1 MKSRLNSFSELP
13 AGFKRQLSELLSKAK
28 SPHIGLVFYKVL
40 VSKFTEDELEKGLK
54 AEEFARK
61 LESTLRELENYSL
74 ETPKLP
80 CKKSFELKTAYRL
93 AIGMGYPSLLENGFL
108 FHHTYGIPY
117 IPGETLKGLTRHV
130 LLLSIYEGIKEKLAS
145 TQEPLNYLDKYL
157 SSKEEEF
164 SKNSLT
170 ETLDRTEISII
181 LSDYKIRKP
190 HRVFR
195 RIFGTQEKR
204 GEVIFLDAFPKKFNP
219 QDLELDIMNP
229 HYAGYY
235 TEKGKNPPGDWESPV
250 PIKFLTLKKGTT
262 FIFCLDYEPLGEE
275 EPELLEHAYNLLRVG
290 LENLGVG
297 GKKAKGYGW
306 FEA

>member
-1 MKSRLNSFSELP
+1 MKNRLNSFSELP

-40 VSKFTEDELEKGLK
+40 VSKFTEDELENGLK
-54 AEEFARK
+54 AERFARE
-61 LESTLRELENYSL
+61 LDATLKELTDYRVNI
-74 ETPKLP
+74 PKLP

-117 IPGETLKGLTRHV
+117 IPGETLKGLARHV
-130 LLLSIYEGIKEKLAS
+130 LLLSIYEEIKEKLAS

-170 ETLDRTEISII
+170 ETLDGTEISII
-181 LSDYKIRKP
+181 LSDYKIREP

-235 TEKGKNPPGDWESPV
+235 TEKGKNPPGDWENPV
-250 PIKFLTLKKGTT
+250 PIKFLTL
-262 FIFCLDYEPLGEE
+262 
-275 EPELLEHAYNLLRVG
+275 
-290 LENLGVG
+290 
-297 GKKAKGYGW
+297 
-306 FEA
+306 